1 MRILMVTPFLPS
13 AAASNAGELV
23 MYRQLERL
31 VVRHRI
37 TLVTFCTAGEEAVR
51 GITDLQQLGVEVH
64 PVERRAPAGLE
75 QWKRRPELAL
85 RWLRGDRPLPVIE
98 YTLPAMQEKINCVV
112 AATSP
117 DLIQV
122 EYVWMAC
129 YTYPADVATVLTQHE
144 VGLVRARG
152 DLLAAAG
159 GSRLGRVY
167 AAAEWRRWK
176 RYEPSVCSNFTR
188 VQVFTAHDA
197 EMLQRHAPD
206 LAPRLR
212 INPFGVDLPPIRG
225 GMTEDE
231 NAVLFVGGFAHP
243 PNVDAALWLAGKI
256 MPLVWQEV
264 PRAHLWL
271 VGSNPPEEVRA
282 LSGERITVTGR
293 VAEVEPYL
301 QRAAV
306 VVAPLRQGGG
316 MRLKV
321 LQAMA
326 ACKPVVT
333 ISLGA
338 EGIAEGAL
346 TPLVIASSAQ
356 DLARRTIELL
366 LSPPMRSDLGARA
379 RKFAQSRYSWGAYV
393 ERLEEIYEEALA
405 SFTNPSM
412 ASDIQ

>member
-1 MRILMVTPFLPS
+1 
-13 AAASNAGELV
+13 

-37 TLVTFCTAGEEAVR
+37 TLVTFCTAGEDAAR
-51 GITDLQQLGVEVH
+51 AIKDLQQLGIEVRSM
-64 PVERRAPAGLE
+64 ERPTPTGLE
-75 QWKRRPELAL
+75 QWRRRPDLAL

-98 YTLPAMQEKINCVV
+98 FTLPAMQEIINCTVV
-112 AATSP
+112 DTSP

-122 EYVWMAC
+122 EYVWMSG
-129 YTYPADVATVLTQHE
+129 YTYPRDVATVLTEHE

-152 DLLAAAG
+152 DVLAAASG
-159 GSRLGRVY
+159 PRLGRVY
-167 AAAEWRRWK
+167 ASAEWRRWK
-176 RYEPSVCSNFTR
+176 RHEPSVCCNFTR
-188 VQVFTAHDA
+188 VQVFTTHDA
-197 EMLQRHAPD
+197 RALLRHAPD

-212 INPFGVDLPPIRG
+212 VNPFGVDLPRIRTG
-225 GMTEDE
+225 ITEDE

-243 PNVDAALWLAGKI
+243 PNVDAALWLADEI

-271 VGSNPPEEVRA
+271 VGSNPPEVVRA

-293 VAEVEPYL
+293 VPEVEPYL

-316 MRLKV
+316 MRMKV

-326 ACKPVVT
+326 SCKSVVT
-333 ISLGA
+333 TPLGA
-338 EGIAEGAL
+338 EGIAEDAS
-346 TPLVIASSAQ
+346 TPLIIASSAQ
-356 DLARRTIELL
+356 NLARSTVELL
-366 LSPPMRSDLGARA
+366 LNQPMRANLGARA
-379 RKFAQSRYSWGAYV
+379 RRFAQGNYSWEAYV

-405 SFTNPSM
+405 SYTSRST
-412 ASDIQ
+412 ASQIQ